1 MSSLYKDPE
10 WSESSE
16 RAEEVIQTMNGPTVS
31 FKKAVQWL
39 RTRKSQDPDF
49 SLTDMWGAL
58 VGAQF
63 MKEVGGSL
71 RTLCLFFCL
80 HLRHSILNL
89 LYFLPMAK
97 PTVPDIPVVGN
108 VVSPTDGELT

>member
-71 RTLCLFFCL
+71 RTLCLVFLFTFKTLNSEFIVFSPNGKANCT
-80 HLRHSILNL
+80 RHTRSRQCS
-89 LYFLPMAK
+89 
-97 PTVPDIPVVGN
+97 VPY
-108 VVSPTDGELT
+108 